1 MVLEEILRRKASRGW
16 FSGEACSGDR
26 LVWLSML
33 VHKPVYRWSAQLR
46 KAGTYYV
53 TVLKRPMISL
63 LLSKL
68 QLSCFCEA
76 RFVDASLRDI
86 CDHGFFN

>member
-1 MVLEEILRRKASRGW
+1 MTVLHIGEVTLTLLILVARSNDGVEEILRRKASRGW

-46 KAGTYYV
+46 KQELT
-53 TVLKRPMISL
+53 T
-63 LLSKL
+63 
-68 QLSCFCEA
+68 
-76 RFVDASLRDI
+76 
-86 CDHGFFN
+86 